1 MSVAWLYAGDED
13 GKEDVSTN
21 VENTKFSAG
30 EIKAL
35 VSASWTISSANLSP
49 LRRLAIAGLAAAE
62 SAPGGQE

>member
-1 MSVAWLYAGDED
+1 M
-13 GKEDVSTN
+13 
-21 VENTKFSAG
+21 ENTKFSAG